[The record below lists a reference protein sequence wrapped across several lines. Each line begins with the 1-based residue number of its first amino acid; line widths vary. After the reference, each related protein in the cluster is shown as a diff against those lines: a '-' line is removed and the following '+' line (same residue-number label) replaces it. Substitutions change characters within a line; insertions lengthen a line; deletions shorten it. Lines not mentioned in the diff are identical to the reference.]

1 MQQPCLNKQP
11 RHTHTE
17 HTGTVAADVAQKLD
31 SLSVFH
37 DAPLSR
43 GYLVHLLYAY
53 A

>member
-1 MQQPCLNKQP
+1 MQQPCLNKQS
-11 RHTHTE
+11 RHTE